1 MAVSDSYLAF
11 VLEQLGGVKSVVTR
25 RMFGGIGIYSDGV
38 FFAVID
44 DDTLFF
50 KVDDALAQRYIALG
64 MPPFTPIPGA
74 KPMSSYY
81 QVPVEVLEDEETLGR
96 WAKDSLAAI
105 GASTSRKRRAKKSLP
120 SG

>member
-1 MAVSDSYLAF
+1 VGEQLAVSDSYLAF
-11 VLEQLGGVKSVVTR
+11 VIEQLGGVRSIVTK

-50 KVDDALAQRYIALG
+50 KVDDALAKRHIDRG
-64 MPPFTPIPGA
+64 MPPFAPIPGA
-74 KPMSSYY
+74 KPMTSYY
-81 QVPVEVLEDEETLGR
+81 QVPVDVLEDAGMLAR

-105 GASTSRKRRAKKSLP
+105 GRAPATRKSRR
-120 SG
+120 